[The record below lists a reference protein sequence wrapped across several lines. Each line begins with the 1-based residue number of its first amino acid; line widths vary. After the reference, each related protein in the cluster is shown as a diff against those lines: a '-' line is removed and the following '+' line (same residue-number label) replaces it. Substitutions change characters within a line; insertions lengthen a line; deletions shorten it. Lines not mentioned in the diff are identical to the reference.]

1 MTSNDAKMDDYDAIL
16 RNIQASIKNLENQ
29 VGQLAR
35 ANIEQPPGSV
45 PRNTEANPR
54 ERLKAISPRSG
65 KTIEARTA
73 QGPSA
78 EMKREALQEGP
89 NALQIVEALSQIP
102 KYAKF
107 LKDLLTNKR
116 KLKEVDV
123 VALNGNCSTILD

>member
-1 MTSNDAKMDDYDAIL
+1 MTNKDAKMDEFGATL
-16 RNIQASIKNLENQ
+16 RIVQASIKNLENQ

-35 ANIEQPPGSV
+35 ASGERPQGSL
-45 PRNTEANPR
+45 PSNTEAKPR
-54 ERLKAISPRSG
+54 EHLKEISLRSG